1 MKISIFIRIIYI
13 IRFLMTK
20 YHSKYYANFLSL
32 QQPSRGVQRLWSSLL
47 NATIDLNPH
56 QIDWALFF
64 FDNPLNKWIMLADE
78 VWLGKTIEAWL
89 ILCQLRSERKRKI
102 LLVVPA
108 SLRKQWVAELQEK
121 FHIPAKIM
129 DWPIYRKMVDNDD
142 ATNPFNQDA
151 IIVTS
156 YSFAWSENNEK
167 YNTWDHIEN
176 IKRDLV
182 VFDEAHKLRNIYKDL
197 DSDLEDFI
205 GKDKEEAQRKRST
218 AKKLFDRFENTKKL
232 LLTATPLQN
241 SLLELFW
248 LMNFVDPYSFADL
261 DSFKE
266 QYNPQIVTQSDLN
279 ILRNRIQP
287 YFHRTLR
294 KQVAWD
300 IKYTQ
305 RKPLTQ
311 EYQWSFEEETFYE
324 QVSEF
329 LRTSKIFQNKNGQ
342 VNYLV
347 ILIYRK
353 LLASSVPAVLG
364 TLKWLCKRIE
374 KEIEEIKK
382 KTRKEWKSKVIIDD
396 EDIVDIYKEETEE
409 KDFSMWNILDENIDE
424 GTILKLEWDL
434 KEIQKI
440 IELWEKINDDNKAD
454 ALLQAIHTAYQQLD
468 ELGAR
473 KKVLIFTESRRTQDY
488 LHSFLENNG
497 YGWKIVCFNGDNNS
511 PIVRKIYN
519 DWKAEYEHTAY
530 FSWSLTSDTRASI
543 VDYFKSTAEIM
554 IATESASEW
563 VNLQFCSLVINY
575 DLPWNPQRVE
585 QRIGRSHRYWQ
596 EFDVIVINIINT
608 KNRADQRVFELLN
621 QKFSLFQWLFG
632 ASDTVLW
639 ALESGIDI
647 EKTIL
652 EIYQTCRTKEEIDQ
666 AFDKLQEDMSTI
678 VASRMEETKEK
689 VLNRLDED
697 VARRLKDKKQES
709 ELLLSMMQERLMKL
723 VKFECRK
730 YIQDIWIH
738 AFQLSKSPKSNITTW
753 IYSFDTKKT
762 AGYLL
767 RSSDSLGQYCIE
779 KALSREIQ
787 EWGIVFNLSKHE
799 TKISVLENLKWKSW
813 YLMISKLIINAYAT
827 EEYLVHSWV
836 IDSWEIIDEEIV
848 EKMMS
853 LFGDEFYAII
863 SNDIKDKL
871 QSIEKWLIEDIKV
884 TSRDINQEY
893 FVMEMD
899 KLDHW
904 ADDLK
909 VSLEKQRKAIKTEI
923 GNLKKEYRSAQQLEE
938 KVELQRKIRN
948 LEQKESKL
956 RREINELEDQIDK
969 KKEVL
974 IDEIEKRLDAQS
986 NIEELFTIRWE
997 II

>member
-1 MKISIFIRIIYI
+1 
-13 IRFLMTK
+13 MTN

-64 FDNPLNKWIMLADE
+64 FDNPLNKGIMLADE
-78 VWLGKTIEAWL
+78 VWLWKTIEAWL

-129 DWPIYRKMVDNDD
+129 DWPIYRKMVDSGNS
-142 ATNPFNQDA
+142 NPFNQDA

-156 YSFAWSENNEK
+156 YSFASSENNEK
-167 YNTWDHIEN
+167 YNTWDDIEA
-176 IKRDLV
+176 IKWDLV
-182 VFDEAHKLRNIYKDL
+182 VFDEAHKLRNIYKYLESDL
-197 DSDLEDFI
+197 DDFI
-205 GKDKEEAQRKRST
+205 WKDSDSSVKKRST
-218 AKKLFDRFENTKKL
+218 AKKLFDRFESTKKL

-241 SLLELFW
+241 SLLELFG

-261 DSFKE
+261 ESFKE
-266 QYNPQIVTQSDLN
+266 QYNPQIVTQNDLN

-294 KQVAWD
+294 KQVASD

-311 EYQWSFEEETFYE
+311 EYRWSFEEESFYE
-324 QVSEF
+324 HVSEF
-329 LRTSKIFQNKNGQ
+329 LRTSTLFQNKNGQ
-342 VNYLV
+342 VNYLI

-364 TLKWLCKRIE
+364 TLKWLAKRVE
-374 KEIEEIKK
+374 KELEEIKN
-382 KTRKEWKSKVIIDD
+382 KTRKPQTDLMIDD
-396 EDIVDIYKEETEE
+396 EDIVDVYKEEADDQEL
-409 KDFSMWNILDENIDE
+409 NIENIIWENIDQE
-424 GTILKLEWDL
+424 TIVKLKSDL
-434 KEIQKI
+434 KYIQKVV
-440 IELWEKINDDNKAD
+440 ELWEKIEKDNKAQ
-454 ALLQAIHTAYQQLD
+454 ALLHAIQTAYEQLD
-468 ELGAR
+468 QLWAR

-488 LHSFLENNG
+488 LQSFLENNW
-497 YGWKIVCFNGDNNS
+497 YGGKVVCFNGDNNS
-511 PIVRKIYN
+511 PMVRKIYW
-519 DWKAEYEHTAY
+519 DWKAEYQHTSY
-530 FSWSLTSDTRASI
+530 FSWSITSDTRASI

-554 IATESASEW
+554 IATESASEGI
-563 VNLQFCSLVINY
+563 NLQFCSLVINY

-585 QRIGRSHRYWQ
+585 QRIGRCHRYGQ
-596 EFDVIVINIINT
+596 DFDVIVMNIINT

-621 QKFSLFQWLFG
+621 SKFSLFQWLFG
-632 ASDTVLW
+632 ASDTVLG

-666 AFDKLQEDMSTI
+666 AFDNLQEEMAVI

-689 VLNRLDED
+689 VINRLDED

-709 ELLLSMMQERLMKL
+709 ELLLSTMQERLMKL
-723 VKFECRK
+723 VKIECK
-730 YIQDIWIH
+730 DKVKNIWTH
-738 AFQLSKSPKSNITTW
+738 AFQLIEAPKQAIPIG

-762 AGYLL
+762 AWYLL
-767 RSSDSLGQYCIE
+767 RSSDPLWQYCIQQ
-779 KALSREIQ
+779 ALSKSTDYGAIT
-787 EWGIVFNLSKHE
+787 FDLSNHE
-799 TKISVLENLKWKSW
+799 TRVSALEVLKWKSW
-813 YLMISKLIINAYAT
+813 YLKVSKLTINAYAT
-827 EEYLVHSWV
+827 EEYLVHSWMTENA
-836 IDSWEIIDEEIV
+836 EILDEEV
-848 EKMMS
+848 LEKIMNLS
-853 LFGDEFYAII
+853 WQEGSVTI
-863 SNDIKDKL
+863 SQDIKEKL
-871 QSIEKWLIEDIKV
+871 ISIEKELIQDIKNESKEV
-884 TSRDINQEY
+884 NQEY

-909 VSLEKQRKAIKTEI
+909 ISLEKQKKAIKTEI
-923 GNLKKEYRSAQQLEE
+923 GMMRKEYRSAQQLEE

-956 RREINELEDQIDK
+956 RREINELEDQIDT

-986 NIEELFTIRWE
+986 EMEELFTIKWK
-997 II
+997 IV